1 MKFLHL
7 CVLSTCLIQS
17 VYATDLLPEGVI
29 QAGSLAS
36 ETLIH
41 DAMIGVA
48 AKVAGQGCSRPENFT
63 PYITAMPV
71 GEVGARRWRELWMVT
86 GCGHEYPIK
95 LGFMESGLDAADWFV
110 E

>member
-1 MKFLHL
+1 MKFSSL
-7 CVLSTCLIQS
+7 CILSTFLIQS

-29 QAGSLAS
+29 QAGSLAN
-36 ETLIH
+36 ERLIH

-48 AKVAGQGCSRPENFT
+48 AKVAGQGCSSPENFT
-63 PYITAMPV
+63 PYIMAMPV
-71 GEVGARRWRELWMVT
+71 GDVGVRRWRELWVVK